1 QLGGFA
7 TFAGLVHDE
16 DRAGWL
22 DQQQHALR
30 RGEPHWQAEYRLRRP
45 DGSYSRML
53 EHGFVERDF
62 DGNPAQMI
70 GALAD
75 VTERRATEELSQ
87 RLAQASRPTA
97 MGELTA
103 SIAHEINQ
111 PLSAILNN
119 VDAAEVLLDSG
130 RLERAELREILSDI
144 RNDDLRANEIIRH

>member
-1 QLGGFA
+1 SMEERRRSLASLLQSERRFEVVLEATRDAVYERDIATGEMWWNRDGPSRLGYSNAAQLGGFA

-22 DQQQHALR
+22 DQQQHARR

-45 DGSYSRML
+45 DGTYSRML

-87 RLAQASRPTA
+87 
-97 MGELTA
+97 
-103 SIAHEINQ
+103 
-111 PLSAILNN
+111 
-119 VDAAEVLLDSG
+119 
-130 RLERAELREILSDI
+130 
-144 RNDDLRANEIIRH
+144 